1 MVSPAVLMSAPQP
14 RAQVS
19 AAWSWHSHREEN
31 MVQRRE
37 EVVLAGPQL
46 ERQSPTLPC
55 GNGVSVSWAGKIL
68 AGSVCLSRKLSQTDL
83 IS

>member
-19 AAWSWHSHREEN
+19 AAWSWHSHCEEN

-37 EVVLAGPQL
+37 EVVLAGPPTRKAEPHTSMRKWGFGL
-46 ERQSPTLPC
+46 LGWENPSRQ
-55 GNGVSVSWAGKIL
+55 
-68 AGSVCLSRKLSQTDL
+68 CLFITEAESD
-83 IS
+83 